1 MATNLAYTLEN
12 DLYKIRG
19 MVSLCMESLGNHGS
33 SDDVETTL
41 WAAYDLLNKVNEQYQ
56 ELLQQHAT
64 EREELER
71 QNMRDA
77 WSDIDEIVEEFTS
90 EWDDDGEVELAVQD
104 GSGEGTYD
112 AIFQEVISRKAPT
125 RARMKKGKKK

>member
-1 MATNLAYTLEN
+1 MATTLAYTLEN

-64 EREELER
+64 ERRELEK

-90 EWDDDGEVELAVQD
+90 ERDDDGEVELAVQD
-104 GSGEGTYD
+104 GSGEGAYD
-112 AIFQEVISRKAPT
+112 AIFQEVISRKSAP
-125 RARMKKGKKK
+125 RSRVKKGKKK